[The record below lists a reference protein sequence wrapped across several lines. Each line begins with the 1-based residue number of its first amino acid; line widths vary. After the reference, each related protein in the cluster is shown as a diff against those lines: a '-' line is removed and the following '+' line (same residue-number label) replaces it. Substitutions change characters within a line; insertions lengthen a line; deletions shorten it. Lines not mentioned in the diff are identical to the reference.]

1 MADRG
6 FADTQLMQYLEH
18 HLGWHYRI
26 RVKNDL
32 WVLRPGKVPCQLRDF
47 HLNLGDAT
55 LLQGVKITKTNPYGL
70 VNLALA
76 RDSVSGELW
85 HIVSDEPTS
94 LQTFRE
100 YSERFDIEEEFLD
113 EKSNGFQLEKS
124 LIRSPMAV
132 SRLCLVMAITT
143 LFLTVQGQ
151 EVVRHW

>member
-1 MADRG
+1 M
-6 FADTQLMQYLEH
+6 
-18 HLGWHYRI
+18 
-26 RVKNDL
+26 
-32 WVLRPGKVPCQLRDF
+32 
-47 HLNLGDAT
+47 
-55 LLQGVKITKTNPYGL
+55 
-70 VNLALA
+70 A

-143 LFLTVQGQ
+143 LFLTVQGVTTFHNNMAHPDTTQ
-151 EVVRHW
+151 ITIPKLEQPIRGCAMLLRDSVGAR